1 MVDELEV
8 NDLVPI
14 RAVLVVLLLA
24 QWKRKQEELS
34 RCSNERTV
42 SACRVPSEVPVSPAW
57 MPMTC
62 ELPVKVERE
71 A

>member
-1 MVDELEV
+1 ML
-8 NDLVPI
+8 
-14 RAVLVVLLLA
+14 
-24 QWKRKQEELS
+24 KRTHCFS
-34 RCSNERTV
+34 
-42 SACRVPSEVPVSPAW
+42 VPSEVPISSAW